1 MIGYY
6 VHHQGSG
13 HLHRALA
20 VAAELTVPVTGL
32 SSLPRPPQWAGDW
45 LQLPADDL
53 GTAPEEATAGGHLHW
68 VPLDDEGVRD
78 RAAALSAWIA
88 TSRPALL
95 VADVSVEVALLA
107 RLHGVRV
114 VSLVMPGSRGDRPHQ
129 LGYGVSSAL
138 WAAWPPAARD
148 LARDLVPADRAR
160 VTCVGGVSRFP
171 VRPSGP
177 RRPGPPRVTA
187 LLGDGG
193 GQPGAAAWEDA
204 RAQTPDWEWTVLGR
218 ALGTWTSDP
227 YAAICDADV
236 VVTHAGQG
244 AIADVAAS
252 RRPAVVIPADRP
264 YGEQR
269 ATAEV
274 LAAGGWPVR
283 VEQTF
288 PISGWRDRLE
298 QVARLDGSAWSGWTD
313 GHAASRVADLLLAE
327 LARARA
333 RAASPIG

>member
-1 MIGYY
+1 
-6 VHHQGSG
+6 
-13 HLHRALA
+13 
-20 VAAELTVPVTGL
+20 
-32 SSLPRPPQWAGDW
+32 
-45 LQLPADDL
+45 
-53 GTAPEEATAGGHLHW
+53 
-68 VPLDDEGVRD
+68 
-78 RAAALSAWIA
+78 
-88 TSRPALL
+88 
-95 VADVSVEVALLA
+95 
-107 RLHGVRV
+107 
-114 VSLVMPGSRGDRPHQ
+114 
-129 LGYGVSSAL
+129 VSSAL

-218 ALGTWTSDP
+218 ALGTWTADP

-333 RAASPIG
+333 RAASPVG